1 MMRNLSVQPIGLEY
15 YPERFCIDNGS
26 MLPRSK
32 INWVQFCEILPGD
45 FMSRTITISDELYAS
60 LEAEAHARGLNS
72 IEHLLEE
79 REQSACDLSERQ
91 RVVKRID
98 DLRERLFIKYGEM
111 PDSVELLRADRNR

>member
-1 MMRNLSVQPIGLEY
+1 
-15 YPERFCIDNGS
+15 
-26 MLPRSK
+26 
-32 INWVQFCEILPGD
+32 
-45 FMSRTITISDELYAS
+45 MSRTITISDELYVR
-60 LEAEAHARGLNS
+60 LEAEARTRGLNS

-79 REQSACDLSERQ
+79 REQCESDLNERQ

>member
-1 MMRNLSVQPIGLEY
+1 
-15 YPERFCIDNGS
+15 
-26 MLPRSK
+26 
-32 INWVQFCEILPGD
+32 
-45 FMSRTITISDELYAS
+45 MSRTITISDELYAR
-60 LEAEAHARGLNS
+60 LEAEARARGLNN

-79 REQSACDLSERQ
+79 REQSESDLNERH